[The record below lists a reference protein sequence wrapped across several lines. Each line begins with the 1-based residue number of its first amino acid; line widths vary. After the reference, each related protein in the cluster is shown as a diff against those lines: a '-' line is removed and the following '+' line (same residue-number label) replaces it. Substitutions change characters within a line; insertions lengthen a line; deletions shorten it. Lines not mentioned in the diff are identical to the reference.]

1 MFGNTDLNSSTTR
14 EVYGIKTI
22 KAEDYMSFSNDE
34 GGVKEIIEL
43 VSETN
48 TMSNDDLIE
57 AYMYGW
63 LVVQFHIAGYT
74 QLVAKISTVWVW
86 DIDLFM
92 INYLLI

>member
-1 MFGNTDLNSSTTR
+1 
-14 EVYGIKTI
+14 
-22 KAEDYMSFSNDE
+22 MSFSNDE
-34 GGVKEIIEL
+34 GGVKNYET

-74 QLVAKISTVWVW
+74 PNLLQKISTVWVW